1 MITPKYNKNRS
12 KSNDIKTINSSKNFK
27 GPHLDIS
34 ESPSSIEKNKILK
47 LLNIDNLK
55 RVNISAINNRITEPN
70 KIIFSNSRLRNLQ
83 ILSNDSSL
91 NKLGKSTL
99 DVDKIFGNFNSKKI
113 QEKEEIKKISN
124 EKLIS
129 FKNEYLLKFAKNA
142 EHFNNFEKNLE
153 LISENQR
160 EYFNETFIKIKRML
174 KNQTN
179 LFFDNYKV
187 KINKYEDSQQRA
199 KDIKSGFNKYKSIKQ
214 FELPKI
220 FTTLQTEEFNDKKT
234 IEKNTIEENNLDE
247 TIHIKNKEIISGWY
261 QLNTLMNKFM
271 SIIFNELKESKDII
285 KKLNQKLKDYEV
297 RLENGNKEAEKMKSF
312 LNKYEVNSKI
322 FLKIKNEKEIE
333 KMKSIFNKKENE
345 YILSNYRL
353 KSEIKNLTSL
363 LDENMKY
370 YNNCKELE
378 KEIEIGKKKNE
389 DLKSFY
395 NQELQE
401 KTFENIVKSE
411 HEEELSQKIKVL
423 ENTIEGLKNDKDE
436 YKKKDIENQ
445 ISIKNLKMNINEK
458 NENIAM
464 QNEEV
469 EWFIREYNKLN
480 NQYLDTKKDLRN
492 IENLLLTKM
501 KDKEDKKEENE
512 QEKPKE
518 EQNDN
523 KEKEEKEE
531 DKDKDKSENENSFL
545 ENMFQME

>member
-1 MITPKYNKNRS
+1 MQN
-12 KSNDIKTINSSKNFK
+12 
-27 GPHLDIS
+27 
-34 ESPSSIEKNKILK
+34 
-47 LLNIDNLK
+47 
-55 RVNISAINNRITEPN
+55 
-70 KIIFSNSRLRNLQ
+70 
-83 ILSNDSSL
+83 
-91 NKLGKSTL
+91 
-99 DVDKIFGNFNSKKI
+99 
-113 QEKEEIKKISN
+113 
-124 EKLIS
+124 
-129 FKNEYLLKFAKNA
+129 
-142 EHFNNFEKNLE
+142 
-153 LISENQR
+153 
-160 EYFNETFIKIKRML
+160 
-174 KNQTN
+174 
-179 LFFDNYKV
+179 
-187 KINKYEDSQQRA
+187 
-199 KDIKSGFNKYKSIKQ
+199 
-214 FELPKI
+214 
-220 FTTLQTEEFNDKKT
+220 EEFNDKKT

>member
-1 MITPKYNKNRS
+1 
-12 KSNDIKTINSSKNFK
+12 
-27 GPHLDIS
+27 
-34 ESPSSIEKNKILK
+34 
-47 LLNIDNLK
+47 
-55 RVNISAINNRITEPN
+55 
-70 KIIFSNSRLRNLQ
+70 
-83 ILSNDSSL
+83 
-91 NKLGKSTL
+91 
-99 DVDKIFGNFNSKKI
+99 
-113 QEKEEIKKISN
+113 
-124 EKLIS
+124 
-129 FKNEYLLKFAKNA
+129 
-142 EHFNNFEKNLE
+142 
-153 LISENQR
+153 
-160 EYFNETFIKIKRML
+160 
-174 KNQTN
+174 
-179 LFFDNYKV
+179 
-187 KINKYEDSQQRA
+187 
-199 KDIKSGFNKYKSIKQ
+199 
-214 FELPKI
+214 
-220 FTTLQTEEFNDKKT
+220 
-234 IEKNTIEENNLDE
+234 
-247 TIHIKNKEIISGWY
+247 
-261 QLNTLMNKFM
+261 
-271 SIIFNELKESKDII
+271 
-285 KKLNQKLKDYEV
+285 
-297 RLENGNKEAEKMKSF
+297 
-312 LNKYEVNSKI
+312 
-322 FLKIKNEKEIE
+322 
-333 KMKSIFNKKENE
+333 MKSI
-345 YILSNYRL
+345 RL

>member
-1 MITPKYNKNRS
+1 
-12 KSNDIKTINSSKNFK
+12 
-27 GPHLDIS
+27 
-34 ESPSSIEKNKILK
+34 
-47 LLNIDNLK
+47 
-55 RVNISAINNRITEPN
+55 
-70 KIIFSNSRLRNLQ
+70 LQ
-83 ILSNDSSL
+83 N
-91 NKLGKSTL
+91 
-99 DVDKIFGNFNSKKI
+99 
-113 QEKEEIKKISN
+113 
-124 EKLIS
+124 
-129 FKNEYLLKFAKNA
+129 
-142 EHFNNFEKNLE
+142 
-153 LISENQR
+153 
-160 EYFNETFIKIKRML
+160 
-174 KNQTN
+174 
-179 LFFDNYKV
+179 
-187 KINKYEDSQQRA
+187 
-199 KDIKSGFNKYKSIKQ
+199 
-214 FELPKI
+214 
-220 FTTLQTEEFNDKKT
+220 EEFNDKKT
-234 IEKNTIEENNLDE
+234 TEKSTIEENNLDE
-247 TIHIKNKEIISGWY
+247 TIHTKNKEIISGWH
-261 QLNTLMNKFM
+261 QLNTLMNKFI
-271 SIIFNELKESKDII
+271 SIIFNELKESKDNV

-518 EQNDN
+518 EQNN
-523 KEKEEKEE
+523 NKEEKEE
-531 DKDKDKSENENSFL
+531 EKDKDKSENENSFL